1 MTSTTDSNSTLSSKK
16 KRSPNWLP
24 SEEEQLAISWI
35 NVSEQPEY
43 AANQTGETF
52 YKKVEADFNKWSTV
66 HYRDYDQIRISAL
79 ALFQDQTK
87 GQFKSQLAWEKLRY
101 HPKWRVEKKDIILP
115 SFDPPLPASGS
126 HELPESSKPGTPT
139 SMTTAS
145 SRPMGSKAAKRQRL
159 NFTDFKEDRA
169 SQAKEFNTLTKQ
181 KLIIIQEGIQVSK
194 EKNEVELKRLKI
206 EEEKLIIEKEHRASE
221 VVMNELVLLSKCED
235 DIKDPDALEVLK
247 KMKDKVKRKWLDS

>member
-24 SEEEQLAISWI
+24 SKEEQLAISWI
-35 NVSEQPEY
+35 NCPCTISRS
-43 AANQTGETF
+43 
-52 YKKVEADFNKWSTV
+52 NK
-66 HYRDYDQIRISAL
+66 R
-79 ALFQDQTK
+79 
-87 GQFKSQLAWEKLRY
+87 AWR
-101 HPKWRVEKKDIILP
+101 
-115 SFDPPLPASGS
+115 
-126 HELPESSKPGTPT
+126 LPESSKPGTPT

-145 SRPMGSKAAKRQRL
+145 SRPMGSKAAKQQHL

-194 EKNEVELKRLKI
+194 EKNEVELKQLKI
-206 EEEKLIIEKEHRASE
+206 EEKKLIIEKEHRASE

-235 DIKDPDALEVLK
+235 DLKDPDALEVLK

>member
-1 MTSTTDSNSTLSSKK
+1 MTSTLSSKK

-52 YKKVEADFNKWSTV
+52 YKKVEADFNKWST
-66 HYRDYDQIRISAL
+66 
-79 ALFQDQTK
+79 
-87 GQFKSQLAWEKLRY
+87 
-101 HPKWRVEKKDIILP
+101 WRVEKKDIILP

-126 HELPESSKPGTPT
+126 HELPESSEPGTPT
-139 SMTTAS
+139 SMITAS
-145 SRPMGSKAAKRQRL
+145 SRPMGSKAAKQQRL

>member
-16 KRSPNWLP
+16 KLSPNWLP
-24 SEEEQLAISWI
+24 SEEEQLEILWI

-52 YKKVEADFNKWSTV
+52 YKKVEADFNKWSTRPCTISRSNKRAV
-66 HYRDYDQIRISAL
+66 QISIGMGKTL
-79 ALFQDQTK
+79 
-87 GQFKSQLAWEKLRY
+87 
-101 HPKWRVEKKDIILP
+101 IP
-115 SFDPPLPASGS
+115 SR
-126 HELPESSKPGTPT
+126 LPESSKPGTPT

-145 SRPMGSKAAKRQRL
+145 SRPMGLKAAKQQRL
-159 NFTDFKEDRA
+159 NFTDFEEDRA

-181 KLIIIQEGIQVSK
+181 KLIIIQEGIQVLK
-194 EKNEVELKRLKI
+194 EKNEVELKQLRI

-235 DIKDPDALEVLK
+235 DLKDPDALEVLK

>member
-16 KRSPNWLP
+16 KCSPNWLP
-24 SEEEQLAISWI
+24 SKEEQLAISWI

-52 YKKVEADFNKWSTV
+52 YKKCPCTISRSNK
-66 HYRDYDQIRISAL
+66 RA
-79 ALFQDQTK
+79 
-87 GQFKSQLAWEKLRY
+87 
-101 HPKWRVEKKDIILP
+101 WRVEKKDIILP
-115 SFDPPLPASGS
+115 SFDPILPASGS
-126 HELPESSKPGTPT
+126 HELPESSEPGTPT

-145 SRPMGSKAAKRQRL
+145 SRPMGSKAAKQQCL
-159 NFTDFKEDRA
+159 NFTDFEEDRA

-181 KLIIIQEGIQVSK
+181 KLIIIQGGIQVSK
-194 EKNEVELKRLKI
+194 EKNEVELKQLKI
-206 EEEKLIIEKEHRASE
+206 EEEKLIIEKEHQASE

-235 DIKDPDALEVLK
+235 DLKDPDALEVLK